1 MKKFYKGVLLLA
13 LAAFLGESLEF
24 LVNMV
29 LAKQLGEVGL
39 GLYMSI
45 MPVIFLVVIIA
56 SLELPVSVSKFVA
69 EKEQKYHVSMLR
81 HTFKLTLKFT
91 IIYLLLAAIVLPN
104 IPVFQSYHPL
114 VKWLV
119 LLLIPIISFTSIV
132 RGYFMGKQ
140 MMGKIA
146 FSNFLRKAVQL
157 VLLTVVYY
165 LFQFSL
171 QTSILIAICTF
182 IGTELV
188 VCLYLVLMYFTQWKK
203 MKTEPNSELAKSTV
217 QASLL
222 QVSIP
227 TTAMRIFHSVTH
239 AVQPFL
245 IKIALLKAGFTE
257 TMALEQFG
265 LLAGV
270 AITIGFFPAF
280 IAHSLMIVLIPTV
293 SEAHSKGDH
302 VKLQKLLQQVMF
314 ITFLYGIPAVIVCY
328 IFADPL
334 THIFFENS
342 SASTYL
348 QLLWPNFLFNF
359 IVIPLQAFMIGLG
372 LIKDAFIHIVWS
384 HVVGFAL
391 IFFLGSM
398 SSLNMGGVIIGMN
411 TGTVLLMM
419 MHYLT
424 VCNKIG
430 VSFTLQVP
438 KNEWR

>member
-1 MKKFYKGVLLLA
+1 
-13 LAAFLGESLEF
+13 
-24 LVNMV
+24 
-29 LAKQLGEVGL
+29 
-39 GLYMSI
+39 
-45 MPVIFLVVIIA
+45 
-56 SLELPVSVSKFVA
+56 
-69 EKEQKYHVSMLR
+69 
-81 HTFKLTLKFT
+81 
-91 IIYLLLAAIVLPN
+91 
-104 IPVFQSYHPL
+104 
-114 VKWLV
+114 
-119 LLLIPIISFTSIV
+119 
-132 RGYFMGKQ
+132 
-140 MMGKIA
+140 
-146 FSNFLRKAVQL
+146 
-157 VLLTVVYY
+157 
-165 LFQFSL
+165 
-171 QTSILIAICTF
+171 
-182 IGTELV
+182 
-188 VCLYLVLMYFTQWKK
+188 
-203 MKTEPNSELAKSTV
+203 
-217 QASLL
+217 
-222 QVSIP
+222 
-227 TTAMRIFHSVTH
+227 MRIFHSVTH

-302 VKLQKLLQQVMF
+302 EKLQKLLQQVMF

-342 SASTYL
+342 SAATYL

-424 VCNKIG
+424 VCNRIG

-438 KNEWR
+438 KKQWR